1 MNVQLLPG
9 ALKEIDALLA
19 AGYRGAG
26 FLLGTAIGR
35 FVLVERLLPLD
46 FDSRGGGEGVCGPV
60 FEKYGEGMQGV
71 FFCRRRPFAADWLI
85 GDLVLDVRPGRIAV
99 LTCEFPT
106 GGRGRRRARL
116 VPLLEDADAE
126 GTWRI

>member
-9 ALKEIDALLA
+9 ALKETRVLLE

-46 FDSRGGGEGVCGPV
+46 FDPRQGRNDGVYAAV
-60 FEKYGEGMQGV
+60 FRQFAEELLGV
-71 FFCRRRPFAADWLI
+71 FFCRRRPLAADWLV
-85 GDLVLDVRPGRIAV
+85 GDLVLDLRPGRIAA
-99 LTCEFPT
+99 LTCEFSAA
-106 GGRGRRRARL
+106 GRTAPKARL
-116 VPLLEDADAE
+116 VPLTEDRE

>member
-1 MNVQLLPG
+1 MNVQLLP
-9 ALKEIDALLA
+9 AARKEIDVLRA

-26 FLLGTAIGR
+26 FLLGTVIGR

-46 FDSRGGGEGVCGPV
+46 FDPRRGGDDTAYAAV
-60 FEKYGEGMQGV
+60 FKEYGEGLRGV
-71 FFCRRRPFAADWLI
+71 FFCRRRPFALDWFI
-85 GDLVLDVRPGRIAV
+85 GDLVLVVRPGQIEV
-99 LTCEFPT
+99 LTCEFPA
-106 GGRGRRRARL
+106 GGRKARL